1 MSAQFINDYLAG
13 QWKAQKLTPAERCS
27 DEEFIRRASLD
38 LIGRVATPDEVR
50 AFVKEAGAD
59 KRAKLVDQLLNS
71 KDFVR
76 NWAGVLT
83 NWLVSRNT
91 PPAAR
96 MQLYGW
102 LQAQLAKNVSYAE
115 IVRQLLSASGKAGD
129 NGAVQFILA
138 NLGDPSK
145 KPEADGAFD
154 MTPAAQ
160 RALRVFLGYRVD
172 ASELP
177 DHPVHPDFKP
187 AQVAGV
193 VDFLR
198 QVERKGPDELADNP
212 KANPKGAPVFLDGK
226 KPGEKQTRREALG
239 ALVTGN
245 DNFSKAT
252 VNRLWGHFFGRGLHE
267 GPVVD
272 SFSSQHK
279 VVHPELLDKLAK
291 EFASDG
297 YDPKKLMKTICTSD
311 AYQLKSLTNATN
323 AKESLDV
330 YFSRMPLKLM
340 TPEQL
345 LESLLT
351 SVQADEATQR
361 KLRAGGM
368 DQIARRVGDSDWEAL
383 PSQERII
390 QNVVLINR
398 KDLADALLTAP
409 RGPVARAA
417 ALPKADQTLE
427 ELYLTALNRRP
438 TDKEAAQLK
447 ALIEKESKDAKT
459 AANLWQDLY
468 WALLNSSEFILNH

>member
-38 LIGRVATPDEVR
+38 LIGRVATPAEVR
-50 AFVKEAGAD
+50 AFVKDAAAD
-59 KRAKLVDQLLNS
+59 KRARLVDQLLAS

-91 PPAAR
+91 PAADR
-96 MQLYGW
+96 MALYGW
-102 LQAQLAKNVSYAE
+102 LQGQLAKNVSYAE
-115 IVRQLLSASGKAGD
+115 IVRQLLSASGTPKE
-129 NGAVQFILA
+129 NGAVVFLLA
-138 NLGDPSK
+138 NLGDPNK
-145 KPEADGAFD
+145 KPADDGMFD
-154 MTPAAQ
+154 VTPAAE
-160 RALRVFLGYRVD
+160 RALRLFLGYRVEGTD
-172 ASELP
+172 LP
-177 DHPVHPDFKP
+177 DHPNHPDFKP
-187 AQVAGV
+187 AQIAGV

-198 QVERKGPDELADNP
+198 QIERKGDGALTDNP
-212 KANPKGAPVFLDGK
+212 KANPKGAPAFLDGK
-226 KPGEKQTRREALG
+226 KPTDKQTRREAL
-239 ALVTGN
+239 AAAVTGH

-279 VVHPELLDKLAK
+279 VVHPELLDRLAK
-291 EFASDG
+291 DFATDG
-297 YDPKKLMKTICTSD
+297 YDPKKLMRTICTSD
-311 AYQLKSLTNATN
+311 AYQLKSLTNASN
-323 AKESLDV
+323 AKEALDV

-340 TPEQL
+340 TPEQV
-345 LESLLT
+345 LESVLV
-351 SVQADEATQR
+351 SIQGDGATVG
-361 KLRAGGM
+361 KLRGGAM
-368 DQIARRVGDSDWEAL
+368 EHIARRVGDGDWETL

-398 KDLADALLTAP
+398 KELADALLTGP
-409 RGPVARAA
+409 NGPVARATA
-417 ALPKADQTLE
+417 AGKPDATLE

-438 TDKEAAQLK
+438 TDKEAAQIK
-447 ALIEKESKDAKT
+447 ALIEKESKDAKNV
-459 AANLWQDLY
+459 ANVWQDLY